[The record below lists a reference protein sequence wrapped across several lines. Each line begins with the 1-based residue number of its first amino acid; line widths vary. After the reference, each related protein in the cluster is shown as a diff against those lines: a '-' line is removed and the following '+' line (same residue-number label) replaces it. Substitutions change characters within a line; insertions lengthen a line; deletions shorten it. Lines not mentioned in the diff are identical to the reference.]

1 MQTATVTDVGDELV
15 GQILDDRY
23 RILERLGAGG
33 MGAVYRAE
41 QLSVGRPVAIKVV
54 NPRKVGDPH
63 AIMRFVREAR
73 LASRL
78 SHPNAVSIL
87 DFDQTR
93 DGVIYLV
100 MELLVG
106 PTLDQLLRRFGR
118 LSPEQV
124 IWIGTQIC
132 DALLGAH
139 HLGIVHRD
147 LKPSNVILLE
157 PELVKVVDFGL
168 ARSMDFEDLT
178 ITEIGTMVGTPVYM
192 APEIMLTQPFD
203 HRADLYS
210 LGVVLYQLAT
220 DRLPFTARSWPD
232 LIRQVLTQD
241 PIPPVAFGVPTALAR
256 VLIGLLARSPHDRYS
271 DAAHAKLALCEA
283 AELLPRRG

>member
-1 MQTATVTDVGDELV
+1 VLTATVTDVGDDLV
-15 GQILDDRY
+15 GQTLDDRY
-23 RILERLGAGG
+23 LILERLGAGG

-41 QLSVGRPVAIKVV
+41 QLSVGRPVAIKVID
-54 NPRKVGDPH
+54 PRKVGDPQ

-78 SHPNAVSIL
+78 SHPNAVAIL

-106 PTLDQLLRRFGR
+106 PTLDQLLRRSGR
-118 LSPEQV
+118 LSPERV
-124 IWIGTQIC
+124 IRIGMQIC

-168 ARSMDFEDLT
+168 ARTMELEDLT
-178 ITEIGTMVGTPVYM
+178 ITEIGTMVGTPIYM

-203 HRADLYS
+203 QRADLYS
-210 LGVVLYQLAT
+210 LGVVLYQLAA
-220 DRLPFTARSWPD
+220 DRLPFTAHSWPD

-241 PIPPVAFGVPTALAR
+241 PISPVAFGVPTPLAR
-256 VLIGLLARSPHDRYS
+256 VLIGLLARSSHDRYS
-271 DAAHAKLALCEA
+271 DAAHAKLALREA
-283 AELLPRRG
+283 ADLLPRRA